1 MQLTISQNTV
11 LCFSGIR
18 SKRPVE
24 NTRRGSVVELNHPS
38 IREKRSVRDKR
49 SRKVQVTLAVH
60 LKKVIVKALRV
71 SLTVTVIL
79 VLLIW
84 RNPVIQVCWLLLS
97 IRSHKRNVK

>member
-11 LCFSGIR
+11 LCFPGIR
-18 SKRPVE
+18 SERPVK

-38 IREKRSVRDKR
+38 VSEKRSVRVER
-49 SRKVQVTLAVH
+49 RRKVQVTLAVH
-60 LKKVIVKALRV
+60 LKKVIVKAPIV

-79 VLLIW
+79 VFLIW
-84 RNPVIQVCWLLLS
+84 RNPVIQVHQLLLS